1 MTIRDFGANLASS
14 KRFMAGMTSRPEIAE
29 RVFKWW
35 DYPIFVFLS
44 ILSLGAILSFLLNW
58 FSPED
63 WLLHPV
69 SFPLMTAILL
79 VILTNNQGRWFLL
92 YYMRKPRPMTPRP
105 GWKVAVVT
113 TFVPNGEPL
122 EMLEETVQALVGLD
136 YPHDTW
142 VLDEGDD
149 EKVKALCLKLGA
161 SHFSRKNLLQHK
173 AREGTFQ
180 SDSKHGNY
188 NVWLHEV
195 GFDGYDFITTF
206 DPDHVPNSTFLGGVL
221 SFFEDEKVAY
231 VQAAQ
236 AYYNQKASFIAR
248 GAAEETY
255 AYYSSVQMAS
265 YGMGYPI
272 IVGSH
277 NSHRVTALKEI
288 GGFAAHD
295 ADDLLVTLRY
305 QTAGWRGVYVPQILA
320 RGLTPVDWGGYL
332 QQQRRWARSVLDIK
346 LRQHSESSKGLSWKS
361 RIMSFL
367 HGLNYLHRAVII
379 FFSLFLIGLMLATG
393 RTPAVVSYLTIQ
405 KLGILCAVLQLC
417 EFYRQR
423 FYLDPRNEWGF
434 HWRVALL
441 QYAKWPWFLL
451 ALLDVL
457 FGRRMPYA
465 LTSKVRSN
473 SINHWLL
480 LPNLLIIT
488 FLGGAWVVGQSLA
501 VTVHPLV
508 YVFAT
513 VFVVASI
520 VLIWTEFWDFPPP
533 YEKQFQITPG
543 LNVNTSP
550 VAEQLEPLLLA
561 TNEGLADEGG
571 DEPSEIA
578 LRPGPQNRRT

>member
-1 MTIRDFGANLASS
+1 MTDIRTKSITD
-14 KRFMAGMTSRPEIAE
+14 E
-29 RVFKWW
+29 RVFEWW
-35 DYPIFVFLS
+35 DYPIFLLLS
-44 ILSLGAILSFLLNW
+44 ILSLGAILYFLLHW
-58 FSPED
+58 FRFED

-69 SFPLMTAILL
+69 SFPIMTAILL

-92 YYMRKPRPMTPRP
+92 PYMRRPRTMIPRP
-105 GWKVAVVT
+105 GWRVAVAT
-113 TFVPNGEPL
+113 TFVPGGEPL
-122 EMLEETVQALVGLD
+122 EMLKGTVEALIGLD

-149 EKVKALCLKLGA
+149 EKVKALCLELGA
-161 SHFSRKNLLQHK
+161 SHFSRKNRRQHQG
-173 AREGTFQ
+173 AEGTFQ
-180 SDSKHGNY
+180 SNSKHGNY
-188 NVWLHEV
+188 NAWLNEV
-195 GFDGYDFITTF
+195 GFEGYEFITAF
-206 DPDHVPNSTFLGGVL
+206 DPDHVPNSTFLSDVL
-221 SFFEDEKVAY
+221 GYFEDEKVAY

-236 AYYNQKASFIAR
+236 AYCNQKASFIAR

-305 QTAGWRGVYVPQILA
+305 QTAGWKGVYVPQILA
-320 RGLTPVDWGGYL
+320 RGLTPVDWNGYL
-332 QQQRRWARSVLDIK
+332 EQQRRWARSVLDIK
-346 LRQHSESSKGLSWKS
+346 LRRHSESSKGLSWKS
-361 RIMSFL
+361 RIMSLL
-367 HGLNYLHRAVII
+367 HGLNYLHRAVMI
-379 FFSLFLIGLMLATG
+379 FFVLFLIGLMLATG

-434 HWRVALL
+434 HWRVAFL

-457 FGRRMPYA
+457 LGRRVSYI
-465 LTSKVRSN
+465 LTPKVKSKTR
-473 SINHWLL
+473 NHLL
-480 LPNLLIIT
+480 LMPNLVIII
-488 FLGGAWVVGQSLA
+488 LLCSAWVVGQSLG
-501 VTVHPLV
+501 VTVHPLI
-508 YVFAT
+508 YMFAA

-520 VLIWTEFWDFPPP
+520 ILIWT
-533 YEKQFQITPG
+533 
-543 LNVNTSP
+543 
-550 VAEQLEPLLLA
+550 QLLGFSTALPKG
-561 TNEGLADEGG
+561 TADWASAG
-571 DEPSEIA
+571 
-578 LRPGPQNRRT
+578 